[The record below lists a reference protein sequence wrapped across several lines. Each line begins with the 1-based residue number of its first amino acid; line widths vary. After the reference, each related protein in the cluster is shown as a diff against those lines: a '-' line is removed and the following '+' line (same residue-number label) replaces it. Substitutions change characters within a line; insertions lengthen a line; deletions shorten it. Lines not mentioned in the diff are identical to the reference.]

1 MAKHT
6 IQEELYGVLIF
17 VAAVWIAFIV
27 GWLLPVDFNA
37 WGITPRSPKGLFGV
51 LLAPFLHADWS
62 HLISNTV
69 PLVVLLLLLAGS
81 RANSPLIVF
90 LIILL
95 SGMLLWI
102 FGRSATHIGASGL
115 IYGLIA
121 FLVVSGLTE
130 WRPIPLVIALIVT
143 VLYGGTLLSGIVPQ
157 IDSHVSWE
165 GHLLGAI
172 SGAVVAILTTRRR
185 SNRSVAESVS

>member
-1 MAKHT
+1 MT
-6 IQEELYGVLIF
+6 I
-17 VAAVWIAFIV
+17 
-27 GWLLPVDFNA
+27 
-37 WGITPRSPKGLFGV
+37 
-51 LLAPFLHADWS
+51 FLH
-62 HLISNTV
+62 TV

-185 SNRSVAESVS
+185 SNRSVAESV